1 MLSHKRVVV
10 TNYTTGLRH
19 ILVVEK
25 FFKGQVRQLTL
36 IFFDVEN
43 IWVGVHI
50 FKAERVEF
58 KKLLEPLKADVKLLI
73 KNMVPWL
80 L

>member
-19 ILVVEK
+19 IFVVVK
-25 FFKGQVRQLTL
+25 FLKGQVRQLTL

-43 IWVGVHI
+43 I
-50 FKAERVEF
+50 
-58 KKLLEPLKADVKLLI
+58 
-73 KNMVPWL
+73 
-80 L
+80 